1 MSFLCESCGTSF
13 EVSEKALAK
22 YPGWKPKRCLAC
34 KDAASGKSAGA
45 KAAPKKRPAPRPK
58 AAANAREECL
68 DKAEVL
74 ARYTAGPHDGLFTDG
89 ACSGN
94 PGPGGWGVVHVKDN
108 EVLAEK
114 NGHDPDTTNN
124 RMEMLALI
132 HAYEMLPADS
142 REVIYSDSQLCV
154 KTINEWAA
162 GWERRGWKR
171 KQGPVKNLEL
181 VQQAHALA
189 KAHPHVELRW
199 IKAHNGSRWNEYA
212 DALATAYMR
221 EEE

>member
-1 MSFLCESCGTSF
+1 MSFYCESCGKDF
-13 EVSEKALAK
+13 DLPEKVLAK
-22 YPGWKPKRCLAC
+22 YPGWKPRTCLAC
-34 KDAASGKSAGA
+34 RDTTKA
-45 KAAPKKRPAPRPK
+45 KKPGAPKKRSATSPQGR
-58 AAANAREECL
+58 ANAREEGL

-74 ARYTAGPHDGLFTDG
+74 LRYTAGPHDGLFTDG

-94 PGPGGWGVVHVKDN
+94 PGPGGC
-108 EVLAEK
+108 AEM
-114 NGHDPDTTNN
+114 NGYDPDTTNN

-132 HAYEMLPADS
+132 RSYELLPTDAH
-142 REVIYSDSQLCV
+142 EVIYSDSQLCV

-181 VQQAHALA
+181 VKQAHALA
-189 KAHPHVELRW
+189 KAHPHVELCW

-221 EEE
+221 EKV